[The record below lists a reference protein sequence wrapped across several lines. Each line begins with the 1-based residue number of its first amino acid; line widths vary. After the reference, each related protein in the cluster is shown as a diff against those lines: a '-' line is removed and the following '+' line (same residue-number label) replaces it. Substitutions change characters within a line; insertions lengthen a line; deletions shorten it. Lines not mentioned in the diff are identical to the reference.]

1 MKQILQQASRKLK
14 LFHLLK
20 MMEGQINQTMNQ
32 KYKKDA
38 FTVNYTIT
46 LTTIFFENTN
56 MASHKGF
63 SSQQAFPV
71 MIEKWKIQVITK
83 NFTAAILTDLSKA
96 FDCICRSF
104 LIETLNTNE
113 FIQNPLKLIYDYF
126 SDRSQAAKVGSSFSA
141 YSAYLDIIHGVS
153 EGSILGL
160 LFLTL
165 FRMGGRA
172 KGSQFFHCS
181 FCKRSS

>member
-71 MIEKWKIQVITK
+71 MIEK
-83 NFTAAILTDLSKA
+83 
-96 FDCICRSF
+96 
-104 LIETLNTNE
+104 
-113 FIQNPLKLIYDYF
+113 
-126 SDRSQAAKVGSSFSA
+126 
-141 YSAYLDIIHGVS
+141 
-153 EGSILGL
+153 
-160 LFLTL
+160 
-165 FRMGGRA
+165 
-172 KGSQFFHCS
+172 
-181 FCKRSS
+181 

>member
-20 MMEGQINQTMNQ
+20 MMEGQINQTLNQ

-46 LTTIFFENTN
+46 LIIIFFENTN

-71 MIEKWKIQVITK
+71 MIEKSKIQVITK

-113 FIQNPLKLIYDYF
+113 FIQNPLKLIYDYL

-172 KGSQFFHCS
+172 KASQFFHCR